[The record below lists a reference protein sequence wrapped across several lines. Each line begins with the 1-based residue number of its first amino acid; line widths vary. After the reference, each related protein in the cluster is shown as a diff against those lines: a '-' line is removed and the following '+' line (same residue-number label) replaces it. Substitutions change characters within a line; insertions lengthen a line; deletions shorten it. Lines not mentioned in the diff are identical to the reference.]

1 MFGYIAA
8 RIRPQENTGGAE
20 GPGLLPVAEVM
31 RHFPVGGKIR
41 YYPDYRPDVTMDSI
55 VIAYGIN
62 NHLVYAQRDIRLDET
77 SANGPRFVLDD
88 DWRDRPITHV
98 ERFCLV
104 IPDIGGLEHC
114 LDYDTR
120 ANLRN
125 GGQLQRGDQLT
136 LMSLFSRQGLPHV
149 ETMVRKR
156 VTLKEGYYANHS
168 VIVLEVDPDSLRLVD
183 QRRHRRIRTNL
194 PVTVAVSGCHDPF
207 TACLVDFS
215 EYSLRMRCGQ
225 DLLTLA
231 GLGSRKIYVRLEIP
245 TTGRHF
251 DLQGR
256 LVRCGDEDLVLG
268 LTHLRVG
275 EEFEEI
281 GLLSALDIKAS
292 LLQHPE
298 TG

>member
-8 RIRPQENTGGAE
+8 KIRPHEIAPDAD
-20 GPGLLPVAEVM
+20 GPGLLEVAEVM
-31 RHFPVGGKIR
+31 RHFPIGGKIR

-55 VIAYGIN
+55 IIAYGLN
-62 NHLVYAQRDIRLDET
+62 NHLVYTQRDIRLDEASET
-77 SANGPRFVLDD
+77 GPRFVLDD
-88 DWRDRPITHV
+88 DWRDRPIAHV
-98 ERFCLV
+98 HRFCIV
-104 IPDIGGLEHC
+104 IPDIGGIEHC

-125 GGQLQRGDQLT
+125 GGELQRGDQLT

-149 ETMVRKR
+149 DTMVRKR

-168 VIVLEVDPDSLRLVD
+168 VIVLEVDPTTLKLVD

-207 TACLVDFS
+207 SARLVDFS
-215 EYSLRMRCGQ
+215 EYSLRMNCDQ
-225 DLLTLA
+225 DLLSLA
-231 GLGSRKIYVRLEIP
+231 GLGSRKIYVRIDIP
-245 TTGRHF
+245 TIGRHF

-256 LVRCGDEDLVLG
+256 LVRCDEEDLVLG
-268 LTHLRVG
+268 LTHMRVG

-298 TG
+298 TA